1 MFEIKERDLKAK
13 QDEAKIKQLRT
24 KSTHLEALLLQKSNE
39 VTDWK
44 LKWER
49 RDAQDEKY
57 TIQNR

>member
-1 MFEIKERDLKAK
+1 VKT
-13 QDEAKIKQLRT
+13 KQLRT
-24 KSTHLEALLLQKSNE
+24 KSTHLEALLLQKTNE

-44 LKWER
+44 LKWEK